1 MNSENVRYERGLN
14 EYLAKKAEKAEKEKE
29 QSKKVVVI
37 KEKVRIVKVI
47 KIKALNEFNI
57 SRSEQV
63 VLERCL
69 CKEIK
74 SLTRSLANVVSV
86 SKEHPMY
93 STYNYYIEDRKM
105 LLKIYNRLKGNVN
118 EDRPIY
124 PHTNNKI
131 LK

>member
-1 MNSENVRYERGLN
+1 MNSVNGRYERGLN
-14 EYLAKKAEKAEKEKE
+14 EYLAKKAKEKE

-37 KEKVRIVKVI
+37 KEKVRTVKVI

-74 SLTRSLANVVSV
+74 SLTRSLPANMVSV

-93 STYNYYIEDRKM
+93 STYNYYIEDRKK

-118 EDRPIY
+118 EDKPIY
-124 PHTNNKI
+124 PSNQKT
-131 LK
+131 

>member
-1 MNSENVRYERGLN
+1 MNIENVKY
-14 EYLAKKAEKAEKEKE
+14 
-29 QSKKVVVI
+29 I
-37 KEKVRIVKVI
+37 KVI

-74 SLTRSLANVVSV
+74 SLTRSLPANMVSA

-93 STYNYYIEDRKM
+93 STYNYYIENRKM
-105 LLKIYNRLKGNVN
+105 LLKIYNRLKGNAN

-124 PHTNNKI
+124 PHNNNKFRLI
-131 LK
+131 

>member
-1 MNSENVRYERGLN
+1 MNSGNGRYERGLN
-14 EYLAKKAEKAEKEKE
+14 EYLAKKAKEKENE
-29 QSKKVVVI
+29 QSKKVVII
-37 KEKVRIVKVI
+37 KEKVRTVKVI

-74 SLTRSLANVVSV
+74 SLTRSLPSNMVSV
-86 SKEHPMY
+86 SEEHPMY
-93 STYNYYIEDRKM
+93 STYNYYIADKKR

-118 EDRPIY
+118 EDKPIY
-124 PHTNNKI
+124 PSNQKT
-131 LK
+131 